1 MRPYFVRASAKTKKV
16 LPQIEDGGVLIS
28 KLRIYILREI
38 ITMET
43 KLEKEV
49 RFLKIYAIVGTLL
62 FAVVFLS
69 AFASDEKKQ
78 KFAEIDVER
87 INVVEKDGRLRM
99 VISNESRQHP
109 GMVDGKLFDRKRE
122 AAGMLF
128 FNEKGDE
135 AGGLI
140 VSNDK
145 GKSQYLSLTFDK
157 FRQDQTM
164 GFQHLEST
172 DGSYFAGLKIWDRP
186 DISFDEQQR
195 KREEIKKIPDEAKR
209 KAALKELYESGVFG
223 NERLILGRG
232 RSKSS
237 FIELA
242 DAKGKTRLEISV
254 DEAGTPKINFLD
266 ENGKVVY
273 SLPDESKTGKK

>member
-1 MRPYFVRASAKTKKV
+1 
-16 LPQIEDGGVLIS
+16 
-28 KLRIYILREI
+28 
-38 ITMET
+38 MET

-49 RFLKIYAIVGTLL
+49 RFLKIYAFVATL
-62 FAVVFLS
+62 FCAVFLLS
-69 AFASDEKKQ
+69 AFTFQNKKQ
-78 KFAEIDVER
+78 KFEEIDVER
-87 INVVEKDGRLRM
+87 VNIIEKDGKLRM
-99 VISNESRQHP
+99 VISNKERQHP

-122 AAGMLF
+122 VAGMLF

-140 VSNDK
+140 VSNGE

-157 FRQDQTM
+157 FRQDQTL
-164 GFQHLEST
+164 GFQHLES
-172 DGSYFAGLKIWDRP
+172 DNGAYFAGLKIWDRP
-186 DISFDEQQR
+186 DISFDEQQS
-195 KREEIKKIPDEAKR
+195 KREAIKKLPDEAKR
-209 KAALKELYESGVFG
+209 NAAYEELAESGVFG
-223 NERLILGRG
+223 NQRLVLGRG
-232 RSKSS
+232 RNKSS

-273 SLPDESKTGKK
+273 TLPDASKVNKK